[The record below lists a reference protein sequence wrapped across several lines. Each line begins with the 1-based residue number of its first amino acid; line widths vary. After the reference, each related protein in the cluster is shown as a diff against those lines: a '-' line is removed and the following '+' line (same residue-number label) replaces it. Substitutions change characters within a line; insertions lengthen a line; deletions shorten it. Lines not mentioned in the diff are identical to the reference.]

1 MANEVQSIALSGL
14 SKRQQAIRRETVGG
28 SEVSV
33 LAGVSRWSTPIG
45 LYEAKVM
52 GLVKEQE
59 DPMLFGIA
67 FEEPVAQI
75 YAAKTGRWLRPV
87 DTLINGK
94 YPLACAT
101 PDRAVFPAPVAS
113 LLRRKK
119 LGLSAMREAERGLEI
134 KTTTWRSKS
143 EWGPEGSDIMPL
155 EYECQVQWC
164 MGITG
169 VHQWDVGVMF
179 DRDSFRVLKLQF
191 DAELFESLY
200 ELAARFMR
208 DHVIPKRPPPV
219 DYSQQYEDFLNRRWQ
234 NTRQSLLVAT
244 HEMEALGGHLARIDE
259 VRSRLD
265 DMRKLTTN
273 KLREMIADA
282 SGIEGGFGK
291 IYWRQEKDRTVVDH
305 KAALEELRMLA
316 GLAVQTLPAGDT
328 RAELEKKLVTLMQ
341 RHTTTRP
348 GNRPLKLYASKALK
362 AHLRQLDHVLERIP
376 LPEGAVEVVE
386 PESHNPQGPEVT
398 Q

>member
-1 MANEVQSIALSGL
+1 MSNEVQSLALTSL

-45 LYEAKVM
+45 LYEAKVT
-52 GLVKEQE
+52 GLLKEQE

-75 YAAKTGRWLRPV
+75 YAAKTGAWLRPV

-113 LLRRKK
+113 LVRRKK

-134 KTTTWRSKS
+134 KTTTWRSKA

-164 MGITG
+164 MGVTG

-179 DRDSFRVLKLQF
+179 DRDSFRILKVRF
-191 DAELFESLY
+191 DADLFESLY

-208 DHVIPKRPPPV
+208 DHVIPRRPPPV
-219 DYSQQYEDFLNRRWQ
+219 DYSQQYEDFLNRRWAK
-234 NTRQSLLVAT
+234 TRPSLLVST
-244 HEMEALGGHLARIDE
+244 PEIDALAEHLARIDE
-259 VRSRLD
+259 VWGRLE
-265 DMRKLTTN
+265 DMRRLTTN
-273 KLREMIADA
+273 KLREIIGDA
-282 SGIEGGFGK
+282 SGIEGEWGK
-291 IYWRQEKDRTVVDH
+291 IYWRREKDRVEFDQS
-305 KAALEELRMLA
+305 AALEEVRLLA
-316 GLAVQTLPAGDT
+316 ALAVQALPAGDT
-328 RAELEKKLVTLMQ
+328 RASLEKGLTTLVQ

-348 GNRPLKLYASKALK
+348 GNRPLKFYPTKVLKAALK
-362 AHLRQLDHVLERIP
+362 QLDQVLERIP